1 MGSVGAEMTSLGR
14 YGDEPEKAMDYAV
27 DYSIVRQVRM

>member
-14 YGDEPEKAMDYAV
+14 YGDEPEKSYGLCCGLQYCKAG
-27 DYSIVRQVRM
+27 